1 MTPSEVMQEFLNQIE
16 HWKTEYGLAFD
27 NVGREDKR
35 LQDLVHE
42 LEFSQNAKERN
53 RVATKLQRSR
63 KVRRENK
70 DTVLMLENIVNFFED
85 PQNKKVLNQMVQL
98 LGTQRK
104 QEKMILSERTY
115 KPRVEESIGNT
126 LEVSI
131 QKSQRCSK

>member
-16 HWKTEYGLAFD
+16 HWKAEYGLAFD

-70 DTVLMLENIVNFFED
+70 DTVLMLENIVNFFEE

-104 QEKMILSERTY
+104 QEKMLLSERTY
-115 KPRVEESIGNT
+115 KPRVEESIGST
-126 LEVSI
+126 LEI
-131 QKSQRCSK
+131 PNHKFQRCSK

>member
-16 HWKTEYGLAFD
+16 HWKTEYGLAFE

-70 DTVLMLENIVNFFED
+70 DTVLMLENIVNFFEE

-126 LEVSI
+126 LEISI